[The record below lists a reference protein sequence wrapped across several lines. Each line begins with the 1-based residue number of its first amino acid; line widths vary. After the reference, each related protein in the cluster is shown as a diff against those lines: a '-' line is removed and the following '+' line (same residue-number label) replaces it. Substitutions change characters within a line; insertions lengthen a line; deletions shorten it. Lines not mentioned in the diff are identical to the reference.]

1 MIQENIGREA
11 VGVDLRDFFALL
23 WRRRWLIVGIVI
35 AVVAAALAMSFSQTP
50 VYEGQASVL
59 VEAPPANGGVP
70 VNPNMATEK
79 LVAGSPAVAKT
90 MADQLKLS
98 ESPSALLR
106 NLSVDVP
113 VETEILTFTYGDP
126 NPEEAGRRAQ
136 AFAKAYLEFRKQ
148 KLVQDASSSRSS
160 LQVQTRT
167 LNQQLESINE
177 KLSSAQGAAQR
188 SLLQS
193 QATAVSSQIMILG
206 TRLAELSVSENV
218 SPGRIVEDATVPV
231 APSRPNHRVNTA
243 LGVVLGLMLA
253 VGVVAAREYLGDR
266 IKGSKDLESQIGAPV
281 LSAVP
286 AVRARGPATERLVT
300 MQRPKSIAAEAFR
313 QLRANFVIAAAG
325 RDAKTILVT
334 SAREQEGKTFTAANL
349 GVVLAKAGM
358 TVILLSADL
367 RRPQLEE
374 LFGFSAPAGFNEE
387 LTNIDIDDGLNSLPV
402 TAMWSVDVNLTL
414 MSLGKVS
421 EDSTE
426 LLGSS
431 RVTELIKQL
440 RELADFVLIDAA
452 PLLAVADATIIAPA
466 CDAVLIVADANSAA
480 RKSVT
485 EARDQLER
493 MHASVLGAVLINA
506 PANGL

>member
-1 MIQENIGREA
+1 MIQENVGGEA
-11 VGVDLRDFFALL
+11 VGVDLRDFSALL
-23 WRRRWLIVGIVI
+23 WRRRWLIMGIVL
-35 AVVAAALAMSFSQTP
+35 AVVAAALALSYSQTP
-50 VYEGQASVL
+50 VYEAKASVL

-70 VNPNMATEK
+70 VSPNMATEK
-79 LVAGSPAVAKT
+79 LVGGSPAVAKT
-90 MADQLKLS
+90 MADRLKLA

-113 VETEILTFTYGDP
+113 VETEVLSFTYSDP
-126 NPEEAGRRAQ
+126 SPEEARRRAE

-148 KLVQDASSSRSS
+148 KLLQDASSSRTS
-160 LQVQTRT
+160 LQVQVRT
-167 LNQQLESINE
+167 LNTQLEKINA
-177 KLSSAQGAAQR
+177 KLSSAQGTAQQ

-231 APSRPNHRVNTA
+231 TPSRPNKRLNTA

-253 VGVVAAREYLGDR
+253 VGVVAAREYVGDR
-266 IKGSKDLESQIGAPV
+266 IKGTKDLESQIGAPV
-281 LSAVP
+281 LSAIP
-286 AVRARGPATERLVT
+286 AVRTRGPATERLVT

-358 TVILLSADL
+358 TVTLLSADL
-367 RRPQLEE
+367 RRPELEE

-387 LTNIDIDDGLNSLPV
+387 LMDVDHELGGLPV
-402 TAMWSVDVNLTL
+402 TAIWSVDVNLTL
-414 MSLGKVS
+414 MSLGRAA

-440 RELADFVLIDAA
+440 REQADFVLIDAA
-452 PLLAVADATIIAPA
+452 PLLVVADATIIAPA

-493 MHASVLGAVLINA
+493 MHAPVLGAVLINA

>member
-1 MIQENIGREA
+1 VIQENVGREA
-11 VGVDLRDFFALL
+11 VGVDLRDFSALL
-23 WRRRWLIVGIVI
+23 WRRRWVIMGIVL
-35 AVVAAALAMSFSQTP
+35 AVVAAAIALSYFQTP
-50 VYEGQASVL
+50 VYEAKASVL

-70 VNPNMATEK
+70 VSPNMATEK
-79 LVAGSPAVAKT
+79 LVGGSPAVAKT
-90 MADQLKLS
+90 MADTLKLA

-113 VETEILTFTYGDP
+113 VETEVLTFTYSDP
-126 NPEEAGRRAQ
+126 SPEEARRRAE
-136 AFAKAYLEFRKQ
+136 AFAKAYLEFREQ
-148 KLVQDASSSRSS
+148 KFVLDASSSRTS
-160 LQVQTRT
+160 LQVQVRT
-167 LNQQLESINE
+167 LNTQLEKINA
-177 KLSSAQGAAQR
+177 KLSSAQGAAQQ

-231 APSRPNHRVNTA
+231 TPSRPNKRLNTA

-253 VGVVAAREYLGDR
+253 VGVVAAREYVGDR
-266 IKGSKDLESQIGAPV
+266 IKGTKDLESQIGAPV
-281 LSAVP
+281 LSAIP
-286 AVRARGPATERLVT
+286 AVRTRGPATERLVT

-358 TVILLSADL
+358 TVTLLSADL
-367 RRPQLEE
+367 RRPELEE

-387 LTNIDIDDGLNSLPV
+387 LIDADVDHELGSLPV

-414 MSLGKVS
+414 MSLGRAA

-440 RELADFVLIDAA
+440 REQADFVLIDAA
-452 PLLAVADATIIAPA
+452 PLLVVADATIIAPA

-493 MHASVLGAVLINA
+493 MHAPVLGAVLINA